1 MQVKSCLFM
10 VLLLALPVA
19 HAEDSDPPLDL
30 IELLGEM
37 ENEDVDLDIAM
48 SDIHAKMKEEGAPPL
63 EVKDDE

>member
-1 MQVKSCLFM
+1 MQVKSCLF
-10 VLLLALPVA
+10 VLLLLALPVA
-19 HAEDSDPPLDL
+19 HADENDPPLDL

-48 SDIHAKMKEEGAPPL
+48 SDIHAKTKEEGASPL